1 MELTVIA
8 TTLAV
13 SIGLGLAAA
22 HTMLSIVFLLMARWM
37 VQCDMDQP

>member
-8 TTLAV
+8 TTLAL

-22 HTMLSIVFLLMARWM
+22 RTMLSIVLLLMARSM
-37 VQCDMDQP
+37 V